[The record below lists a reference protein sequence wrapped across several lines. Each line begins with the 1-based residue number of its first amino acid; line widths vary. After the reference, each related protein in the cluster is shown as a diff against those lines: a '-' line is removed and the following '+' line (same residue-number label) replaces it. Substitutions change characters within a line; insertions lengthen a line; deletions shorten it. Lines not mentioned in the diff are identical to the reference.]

1 MKRLLLLLFL
11 TSLPAQA
18 VPVVPQFTQGSFT
31 SHTETTS
38 KICEV
43 ITSVDFN
50 TGWQYSVTGVNVQNS
65 GGSISPNA
73 TNTTTQTVNGITST
87 WTGLNASEK
96 PNWTISTPGQAFQFT
111 ETYSGPGLS
120 TQTTVVRDTEVT
132 SVTDTVSIFQQ

>member
-18 VPVVPQFTQGSFT
+18 VPVVPQFTQGSLT

-38 KICEV
+38 KISEV

-50 TGWQYSVTGVNVQNS
+50 TGWQYSVTGGNVQNS
-65 GGSISPNA
+65 GESISPNA

-87 WTGLNASEK
+87 WTGLNAADK
-96 PNWTISTPGQAFQFT
+96 PNWTISTPGQAFQFV
-111 ETYSGPGLS
+111 ETYTGPGLS
-120 TQTTVVRDTEVT
+120 TQTTVVRNTEVT

>member
-18 VPVVPQFTQGSFT
+18 VPVVPQFTQGSLT

-38 KICEV
+38 KISEV

-73 TNTTTQTVNGITST
+73 TNTTTQTVNEITST

-120 TQTTVVRDTEVT
+120 TQPTVVRDTEVT

>member
-1 MKRLLLLLFL
+1 MKRLLVLLFL

-18 VPVVPQFTQGSFT
+18 VPVVAQFTQGSLT

-38 KICEV
+38 KISEV

-65 GGSISPNA
+65 GESISPNA